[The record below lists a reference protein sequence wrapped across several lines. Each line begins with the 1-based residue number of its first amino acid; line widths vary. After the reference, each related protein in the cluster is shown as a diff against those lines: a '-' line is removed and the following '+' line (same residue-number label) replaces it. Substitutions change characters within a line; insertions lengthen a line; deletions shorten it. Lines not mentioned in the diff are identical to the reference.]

1 MKYRITMWGSAGFL
15 VAVGWNL
22 YVLAV
27 APVQIPSAEPMV
39 WALLRLTCPV
49 VFASFYFHLG
59 LYFYWVLLAN
69 AATYAFVGLIVEG
82 LRRRFRSAEFRLTD
96 FHSAR

>member
-1 MKYRITMWGSAGFL
+1 VKYRIAMWASAGFL
-15 VAVGWNL
+15 IAAGWNF

-27 APVQIPSAEPMV
+27 SPVQVASAEPMV
-39 WALLRLTCPV
+39 WALVRLTCPV
-49 VFASFYFHLG
+49 VLASFYFHFG
-59 LYFYWVLLAN
+59 LYFFWVLLAN

-82 LRRRFRSAEFRLTD
+82 LHRRFRSADFRLTD